1 MNRWE
6 VLFNNAAGAANTD
19 APCYIVGVMSGTSAD
34 GADAAVV
41 RFDEEGVT
49 LAGFASVPFDADL
62 RRRVLEMSHGTGNAE
77 TVSRLSVELS
87 ARFADAV
94 LAAIANADLP
104 AGARF
109 LAIGCHG
116 QTVSHTPHGMYPATL
131 QLCDAASLAQRTG
144 IPVVSNFRAADVA
157 LGGQGAP
164 LVPLAD
170 WRLLTHPTKN
180 RAVQNIGG
188 IANVTYLPANG
199 AASDVIGFDTGAGN
213 MLIDLA
219 ASWATKGAAKYDKD
233 GAIAAGGEVSEKLLA
248 WLFTHPFLVKP
259 PPKSAGREEFGEAFW
274 KQVLSQTMPVRD
286 GVAQIKNDV
295 LATVTAFTAY
305 SIADAYA
312 NFLPVLPDEVIVS
325 GGGAANPVL
334 VGFLREKLSGVPV
347 VTADEIGIASQARE
361 AVAFA
366 VLAELTLRGE
376 PATLPSVTGASRAAV
391 SGNVT
396 LPP

>member
-1 MNRWE
+1 MNRWQA
-6 VLFNNAAGAANTD
+6 LFACATNTD
-19 APCYIVGVMSGTSAD
+19 APRYIVGVMSGTSAD

-41 RFDEEGVT
+41 RFAPDGVT
-49 LAGFASVPFDADL
+49 LVGFASEPFDADL
-62 RRRVLEMSHGTGNAE
+62 RRRVLDMSHGAGNAE
-77 TVSRLSVELS
+77 AVSRLSVELS

-94 LAAIANADLP
+94 LAAIKNADLP
-104 AGARF
+104 TGTRF
-109 LAIGCHG
+109 LAVGCHG
-116 QTVSHTPHGMYPATL
+116 QTVSHTPHGTFPATL
-131 QLCDAASLAQRTG
+131 QLCDPASLAERTG

-164 LVPLAD
+164 LVPIAD
-170 WRLLTHPTKN
+170 RRLLTHPTKN

-199 AASDVIGFDTGAGN
+199 TPHDVLGFDTGAGN

-233 GAIAAGGEVSEKLLA
+233 GALAAGGEVEPKLLA
-248 WLFTHPFLVKP
+248 WLFTHPFLAQA

-274 KQVLSQTMPVRD
+274 RRVPIQAVSARRGMAQV
-286 GVAQIKNDV
+286 KKDV

-312 NFLPVLPDEVIVS
+312 NFLPTLPDEVIVS
-325 GGGAANPVL
+325 GGGAANPTL
-334 VGFLREKLSGVPV
+334 MGFLREKLSGVPV
-347 VTADEIGIASQARE
+347 VTAEEIGIAAQARE
-361 AVAFA
+361 AMSFA
-366 VLAELTLRGE
+366 VLADLTLRGE
-376 PATLPSVTGASRAAV
+376 PTTLPNVTGASRGAV
-391 SGNVT
+391 SGSIT